1 MPIPSSSPPV
11 TPTPNGDGVI
21 VGGLYRCFGSAIS
34 QSLPATRVAG
44 TVDVFRGPLPGLPD
58 EIVPTDGGYALD
70 LPPGEYDLVG
80 HWADS
85 NLAPPEAKVNVTSGA
100 TILLDLVYEG
110 CK

>member
-1 MPIPSSSPPV
+1 M
-11 TPTPNGDGVI
+11 I
-21 VGGLYRCFGSAIS
+21 VGGLYRCFALPSALS
-34 QSLPATRVAG
+34 GPPARVAG

-58 EIVPTDGGYALD
+58 EIVSTSGAYALD

-85 NLAPPEAKVNVTSGA
+85 NLAPPEARVIVASGT
-100 TILLDLVYEG
+100 TIRLDLVYRD